1 MRAEIR
7 DDLASLLTAK
17 LRSVIEEF
25 RLKII
30 RVDDEEALV
39 VGSNY
44 ALRFSADRDSLDVA
58 YIERNNRSRLTAY
71 TLRPLVMQRFT
82 PDDRANYGHPMTVK
96 DRLLASL
103 SVYASGLANRC
114 RDVLSGDKSWL
125 KRDSWCE
132 ENPSPAIEQLLQGE
146 LSESRRKEDVEK
158 GT

>member
-1 MRAEIR
+1 MTAIR
-7 DDLASLLTAK
+7 DDLASLLAVK
-17 LRSVIEEF
+17 LGPVIEEY
-25 RLKII
+25 RLKVI

-44 ALRFSADRDSLDVA
+44 ALQFSADRDSLDVA
-58 YIERNNRSRLTAY
+58 YIERNSRSRLAAY

-82 PDDRANYGHPMTVK
+82 PEDRANYGHPVTVK

-125 KRDSWCE
+125 RRDSWSE
-132 ENPSPAIEQLLQGE
+132 ESPSPVIEQLLHGE
-146 LSESRRKEDVEK
+146 LS
-158 GT
+158 

>member
-1 MRAEIR
+1 MSTVIR
-7 DDLASLLTAK
+7 DDLASLLAVK
-17 LRSVIEEF
+17 LGPVIEEY

-44 ALRFSADRDSLDVA
+44 ALRFAADRDSLDVA
-58 YIERNNRSRLTAY
+58 YIERNSRSRLTAY

-82 PDDRANYGHPMTVK
+82 PEDRANYGHPMTVK

-125 KRDSWCE
+125 RRDGWSE
-132 ENPSPAIEQLLQGE
+132 ESPSSAIEQLLQDE
-146 LSESRRKEDVEK
+146 LPESRR
-158 GT
+158 